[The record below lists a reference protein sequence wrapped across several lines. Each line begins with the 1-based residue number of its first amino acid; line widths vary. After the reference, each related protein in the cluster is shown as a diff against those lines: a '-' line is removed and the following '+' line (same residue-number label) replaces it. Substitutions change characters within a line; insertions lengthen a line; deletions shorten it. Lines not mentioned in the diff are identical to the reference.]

1 MTNPWRHAGACGNT
15 DALRN
20 ETLTVQAYLS
30 TPTLS
35 ADLLRTHFSCLQ
47 GFDWP
52 DHRLDAWPL
61 SAEQT
66 RAAVLIPLVARPGG
80 LSVLLTRRA
89 DHLHHH
95 PGQICLPGGRV
106 EASDDCAAF
115 AALRETHEEIGI
127 APASIELLGELPLYA
142 TSTGFQV
149 APVVGLIR
157 PPFEIKADAFE
168 VAEVFEVPLSF
179 LANTSNYQ
187 RHRVERAG
195 TIRHFF
201 AVPYG
206 GRFIWGATAGILAML
221 ASFLEHD

>member
-1 MTNPWRHAGACGNT
+1 LNPSGAIANPGALQMNT
-15 DALRN
+15 Q
-20 ETLTVQAYLS
+20 TVQS
-30 TPTLS
+30 DFSVQPLS
-35 ADLLRTHFSCLQ
+35 ADLLRTQFSCLQ
-47 GFDWP
+47 GFDWSDRRP
-52 DHRLDAWPL
+52 DAWPL

-89 DHLHHH
+89 DHLNHH
-95 PGQICLPGGRV
+95 PGQICLPGGRI
-106 EASDDCAAF
+106 EPSDDSAVD

-127 APASIELLGELPLYA
+127 APASIELLGELPPYA

-168 VAEVFEVPLSF
+168 VVEVFEVPLSF
-179 LANTSNYQ
+179 LASTTNYQ

-195 TIRHFF
+195 TTRHFF